1 MFRLST
7 PSRSR
12 RPSVATPA
20 LQLRPPPRLEL
31 GHERRHVNGE
41 RLPQPFEVEEADI
54 ASTAFDIA
62 DIARMEA
69 RSFGERFLGQSTS
82 EPQGPDSMAES
93 DE

>member
-31 GHERRHVNGE
+31 GHERRQVNGE

-54 ASTAFDIA
+54 GSTAFDIA

-69 RSFGERFLGQSTS
+69 RSFGQRFLSQSTS
-82 EPQGPDSMAES
+82 ESQGPNGVAQSNE
-93 DE
+93 